1 MGFSGDIRTKGQE
14 VLAQRRQDND
24 RAADARRDR
33 LFAEHPEFRELYR
46 ERRASIAALNKAR
59 FQYGKESAEYQEA
72 TERATAAKNAWES
85 SMASIGLPPS
95 YLDAKCTCLACN
107 DKGWVGTTMCHCLV
121 DICTGLQTEAL
132 SKRLDIKG
140 QSFETFDFR
149 LYSRAV
155 NPVAGTSPYEQMKT
169 IRNICEQYAENFSPN
184 SRVKNLLLTGQTGL
198 GKTFLSTCI
207 AGRVAEKGNSVV
219 YDTAGSIFGA
229 FETEQFDR
237 RGEEGVE
244 AQAHVRR
251 CLVCDL
257 LILDDLGC
265 EMTTRFVTKVL
276 YDIVNGRLEQGKHTV
291 MSTNLSTADIGQ
303 RYSPAIASRIS
314 GGYMPLL
321 FFGDDIRTL
330 KSGYGYAAAASGM

>member
-1 MGFSGDIRTKGQE
+1 MSFTGEIRAKGQE
-14 VLAQRRQDND
+14 VLARRRQDND
-24 RAADARRDR
+24 HAADDRRDR
-33 LFAEHPEFRELYR
+33 LFEAHPDYRALYQK
-46 ERRASIAALNKAR
+46 RRSSIASLNRYR
-59 FQYGKESAEYQEA
+59 FQKGKESLEYKEAEARVE
-72 TERATAAKNAWES
+72 TAKNAWAS
-85 SMASIGLPPS
+85 AMAEIGLQPD
-95 YLDAKCTCLACN
+95 YLDVKCSCPICH
-107 DKGWVGTTMCHCLV
+107 DKGWVGTTMCQCLV

-149 LYSRAV
+149 LYSKAV
-155 NPVAGTSPYEQMKT
+155 NPVAGTSPYEQMKA
-169 IRNICEQYAENFSPN
+169 IWDICKQYAENFSLD

-207 AGRVAEKGNSVV
+207 AGRVAGKGYSVV

-237 RGEEGVE
+237 RGEEGME

-251 CLVCDL
+251 CLACDL

-265 EMTTRFVTKVL
+265 ELTTRFVVKAL

-291 MSTNLSTADIGQ
+291 MSTNLSTTDIGQ
-303 RYSPAIASRIS
+303 RYSAAIASRIT
-314 GGYMPLL
+314 GGYMPLF
-321 FFGDDIRTL
+321 FFGDDIRVLRNTP
-330 KSGYGYAAAASGM
+330 GFTQTIAG